1 MQHLL
6 QDEDHRKEVLRQ
18 RDHAPQP
25 YLRERCAAL
34 LMIAEGDYPAH
45 IARARLYR
53 GRKEETVADW
63 LKRSQQAGFAGL
75 RVLPGRGRKPAFSPC
90 GTRSRA
96 RGHAALASS
105 PSRSASR

>member
-1 MQHLL
+1 
-6 QDEDHRKEVLRQ
+6 
-18 RDHAPQP
+18 
-25 YLRERCAAL
+25 
-34 LMIAEGDYPAH
+34 
-45 IARARLYR
+45 
-53 GRKEETVADW
+53 
-63 LKRSQQAGFAGL
+63 L